1 MAKWY
6 AIKIGYDKKNEIE
19 ITDYHTDSWQ
29 IASAYVTGINK
40 KSHGVSPEY
49 KSFKTEQEALDY
61 LSEGTGYLVK
71 GKDVLPLN
79 ALHCYIDGSFSEP
92 LQNYSYGFVAVQETP
107 ILNADK
113 TEVEIWDGCRIT
125 TPTVIHHENGV
136 GNNKDAVSMQQV
148 GGEMLGAM
156 KALLF
161 AKKNGLK
168 RVIIFFDYKGIAL
181 HALGG
186 WKRSTIFSKVYYD
199 WMQKFFQENSDM
211 QIHFC
216 KVDAHTGDDFN
227 EIADGLA
234 KLALGIKPDNIFYR
248 LVEKYELKIA

>member
-19 ITDYHTDSWQ
+19 ITDFHTNSWQ

-79 ALHCYIDGSFSEP
+79 ALHCYIDGSFSES
-92 LQNYSYGFVAVQETP
+92 LQNYSYGLVAVQE
-107 ILNADK
+107 A
-113 TEVEIWDGCRIT
+113 
-125 TPTVIHHENGV
+125 VIHHENGV

-161 AKKNGLK
+161 AKKNGVK

-186 WKRSTIFSKVYYD
+186 WKRSTSFSKVYYD
-199 WMQKFFQENSDM
+199 WMQKFFQENTDM

-234 KLALGIKPDNIFYR
+234 KLALGIKPANIFYR